1 MGQEQR
7 KTLDPSHGL
16 AGLPRIVILADD
28 LSSATDCG
36 VQMASGGYRVAV
48 PLNAE
53 RLAGIETDILSL
65 DIDSR
70 ALTAEQAYSA
80 TRAAIDALHTP
91 KAAYYKS
98 VDSTLRGNLG
108 AEIAACLDTHLFK
121 AAIVAPAFPTYGR
134 TTWHGLQHVH
144 GVPVSATEFGSDP
157 GSPVKTSAI
166 GERIAEQCAY
176 RAELVPLSALRQ
188 DWPGVRRVL
197 EDGMERGISLFI
209 FDALEES
216 DLEQIALKGSCLPHP
231 LLWVGSTGLSRYL
244 PKALSLPRQ
253 AERTRISV
261 DDGRVLIV
269 AGSASEMTH
278 RQLDACA
285 KRAWF
290 AEVRVDCTAIARGG
304 ESACVEIART
314 RRALEEAARHGPNT
328 LALTLRSSR
337 SDIARTKEL
346 ALNRG
351 LSSSEI
357 SQILVDTLA
366 RLTVELLDAG
376 LPIKGMVL
384 TGGATAKTI
393 AAACKTDSVSIIEEV
408 EPGIPLA
415 AMNGPHAKLL
425 VIKAG
430 GFGHQDTLVKSV
442 EKIRDYGR
450 V

>member
-7 KTLDPSHGL
+7 KALDPSREF

-70 ALTAEQAYSA
+70 SFTAEQAYSA

-108 AEIAACLDTHLFK
+108 AEIAACLDTHLFR

-157 GSPVKTSAI
+157 GSPVRTSVIA
-166 GERIAEQCAY
+166 ERIAEQCAY
-176 RAELVPLSALRQ
+176 RAELVPLSVLRQ
-188 DWPGVRRVL
+188 DWPAVCRSL

-216 DLEQIALKGSCLPHP
+216 DLEQIALKASHLPHS

-244 PKALSLPRQ
+244 PNALRLPRQ
-253 AERTRISV
+253 AERARIEVS
-261 DDGRVLIV
+261 DGPVLIV
-269 AGSASEMTH
+269 AGSASETTR
-278 RQLDACA
+278 RQLDVCA
-285 KRAWF
+285 QRAGF
-290 AEVRVDCTAIARGG
+290 AEVRIDCTAVARGG
-304 ESACVEIART
+304 ESASAEIARA
-314 RRALEEAARHGPNT
+314 RRALEEAVRHGLNT

-337 SDIARTKEL
+337 ADIARTKEL

-351 LSSSEI
+351 LSSGEI
-357 SQILVDTLA
+357 SQLLVDSLA

-376 LPIKGMVL
+376 VSVKGMIL

-393 AAACKTDSVSIIEEV
+393 AAACKTDAVSIIEEV

-415 AMNGPHAKLL
+415 AMNGPHATLL

-430 GFGHQDTLVKSV
+430 GFGHQYTLVKSA